1 MLKLKSTLLEENR
14 LEKNKHI
21 VSLGDAKSYHLGKKL
36 IEEYQQ
42 YLSELSLQEI
52 NHEVEYLL
60 EEIDLSTYDR
70 EAFWRLDAVMHLL
83 ENRSTTG
90 AAKLIRK
97 IREEV
102 YERVRSIYQ
111 L

>member
-1 MLKLKSTLLEENR
+1 MGQLKSTLLEENR
-14 LEKNKHI
+14 MEKNKNI
-21 VSLGDAKSYHLGKKL
+21 VCFGEAKNYQIGKKM

-42 YLSELSLQEI
+42 YLAELTLHQI

-70 EAFWRLDAVMHLL
+70 EAFWRLDAVMNLL
-83 ENRSTTG
+83 EDRSTTG
-90 AAKLIRK
+90 GAKLIRK

-102 YERVRSIYQ
+102 YERVRTIYQ

>member
-21 VSLGDAKSYHLGKKL
+21 VQLGDAKSYQLGKRL
-36 IEEYQQ
+36 IEEYQSF
-42 YLSELSLQEI
+42 LADLSLQEL

-60 EEIDLSTYDR
+60 EQIDLSTYDR

-83 ENRSTTG
+83 ENRSSTG

-102 YERVRSIYQ
+102 YDRVRSIYK